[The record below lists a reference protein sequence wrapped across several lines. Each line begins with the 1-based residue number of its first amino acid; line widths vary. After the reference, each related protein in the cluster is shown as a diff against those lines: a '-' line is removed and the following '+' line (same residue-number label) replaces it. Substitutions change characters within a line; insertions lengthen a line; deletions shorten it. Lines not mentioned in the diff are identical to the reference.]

1 MVARLDQGQVHE
13 LIRPDG
19 TVGDQRVLPGLVL
32 VQGGDGRAQ
41 TIGSLDRAVRQL
53 HAEEFVE
60 MLGALT

>member
-19 TVGDQRVLPGLVL
+19 TVGDQRVLAGLVL

-41 TIGSLDRAVRQL
+41 TIGSLDRAVGQL
-53 HAEEFVE
+53 HVEEFVE